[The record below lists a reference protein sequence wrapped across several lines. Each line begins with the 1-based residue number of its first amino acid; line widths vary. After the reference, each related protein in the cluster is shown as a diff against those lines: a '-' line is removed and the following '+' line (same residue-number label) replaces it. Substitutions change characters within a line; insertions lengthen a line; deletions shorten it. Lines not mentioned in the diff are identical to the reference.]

1 MRHYA
6 GTRLWGSVGR
16 ATIDWTVARQTGDY
30 GNRDIDAWQ
39 LFTQQGVRL
48 GEAAGAPRVGVR
60 FDYASGGGA
69 YDDGPMRNAVTPFGV
84 PIFYAY
90 QNLFN
95 PVNMMAL
102 APSVSVRQGKTTL
115 TGEVQFTW
123 RATTRDAIYRANDLP
138 YAGTQLGDARHT
150 GNVWQVQLA
159 HNFTPRLSILGR
171 YEHLSAGEGLTDAGY
186 ASSDYFTAWL
196 NFRF

>member
-1 MRHYA
+1 MPARGYGDRSAVRQSTGRWRAKLAITATATSTPGSYSRSRAYGWAKRRAHRVSASVSIMHRVAAHMTTGRCAMPLRHS
-6 GTRLWGSVGR
+6 GC
-16 ATIDWTVARQTGDY
+16 
-30 GNRDIDAWQ
+30 
-39 LFTQQGVRL
+39 
-48 GEAAGAPRVGVR
+48 R
-60 FDYASGGGA
+60 FF
-69 YDDGPMRNAVTPFGV
+69 N
-84 PIFYAY
+84 AY
-90 QNLFN
+90 QNVFN

-171 YEHLSAGEGLTDAGY
+171 YEHLSAGKGLTDAGY